1 VAGGGR
7 YDPLIEQLGGKPNTA
22 CGWGM
27 GIERILE
34 LMKEEGL
41 APEVEGCDVYMVH
54 QGDEARAQA
63 FVLAERLRD
72 AGLDVILHCSADG
85 ASASFKAQMKRADS
99 SGAAYAV
106 IIGADEVANGTASF
120 KPLRNMAL
128 PQQSV
133 AVDHL
138 TERLIDAMVAS
149 AEADDAD
156 EDTGG
161 TPNPSD
167 TIH

>member
-1 VAGGGR
+1 
-7 YDPLIEQLGGKPNTA
+7 
-22 CGWGM
+22 M

-41 APEVEGCDVYMVH
+41 VPDVDGCDVYMVH

-85 ASASFKAQMKRADS
+85 ASASFKAQMKRADA

-106 IIGADEVANGTASF
+106 IIGPDEVANGTVSF
-120 KPLRNMAL
+120 KPLRNIGL

-133 AVDHL
+133 AADHL

-149 AEADDAD
+149 ADADGEADDA
-156 EDTGG
+156 EDDIGS